1 MNLANRITCVRL
13 ILIPLFIFFV
23 TPKPEWMA
31 GGSMINSYSLFI
43 AVGIF
48 VIAVLT
54 DKLDG
59 YVARKYNQVTKLGCF
74 LDPLADK
81 LLIIAALL
89 YLVEENRLAGWIA
102 LIIVAR
108 EIAVTGLRLA
118 ASMNRKVLSADKY
131 GKIKLVLQAVTITLY
146 LLSCP
151 PIGIGY
157 KFHLDEIMM
166 FLTVAITIYSGFNY
180 FKNNK
185 EVFYDN
191 GKLIL

>member
-13 ILIPLFIFFV
+13 ILIPLFIFLV
-23 TPKPEWMA
+23 TPRPDWMA
-31 GGSMINSYSLFI
+31 GGRMLNSYSLFI

-81 LLIIAALL
+81 LLIISALL
-89 YLVEENRLAGWIA
+89 YLVEENRIAGWVA
-102 LIIVAR
+102 LIIIAR

-118 ASMNRKVLSADKY
+118 ASMNKKVLAADRY

-146 LLSCP
+146 LLGCK

-157 KFHLDEIMM
+157 RFHIDEIMM
-166 FLTVAITIYSGFNY
+166 FLTVAITIYSGYNY
-180 FKNNK
+180 FINNK

-191 GKLIL
+191 GKLVV